1 MCVGCLPSMSIT
13 PQAHEDEAAHWRRCA
28 EEARRAS
35 KQTVDPISKK
45 TLAEIADAYEQ
56 LAALAKARFAAEK

>member
-1 MCVGCLPSMSIT
+1 MRIT
-13 PQAHEDEAAHWRRCA
+13 PQAGEDEPAHWRRCA
-28 EEARRAS
+28 EEARRVS

-56 LAALAKARFAAEK
+56 LAALAQGRLAVEK

>member
-1 MCVGCLPSMSIT
+1 MRIT
-13 PQAHEDEAAHWRRCA
+13 PQANGDEPAHWRRCA

-35 KQTVDPISKK
+35 RQTRDPLSKK

-56 LAALAKARFAAEK
+56 LAALAKARLAGEK

>member
-1 MCVGCLPSMSIT
+1 MSIT
-13 PQAHEDEAAHWRRCA
+13 PRADEDEPAHWRRCA
-28 EEARRAS
+28 AETRRAS

-56 LAALAKARFAAEK
+56 LAALAQARRAAEK